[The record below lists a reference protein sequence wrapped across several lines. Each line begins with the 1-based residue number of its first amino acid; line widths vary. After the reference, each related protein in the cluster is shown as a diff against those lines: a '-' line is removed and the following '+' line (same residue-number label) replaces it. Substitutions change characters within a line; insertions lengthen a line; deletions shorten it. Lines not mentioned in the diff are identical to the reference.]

1 MRALEWT
8 REQDRHF
15 GPFLYAKEERSS
27 GWALIASSADDDGGV
42 PSLRLTLGRR
52 TFMMLLPHWLIP
64 AERTK
69 VKATYWSAE
78 EIARMGRDWYWN
90 IEERQ
95 FGLSLFEGHLSLRYG
110 RQTNSSRETK
120 SKGWFLPWTQ
130 WRHVR
135 YSVYLPDHT
144 LAKDFLDGKRKRGD
158 GLSRFEAQRA
168 FEETLPKSVFEFK
181 DYDGEQIT
189 ATTFISEREWR
200 FGEGWFKW
208 LSLFRKPKIRRSLE
222 IQFSAETGRR
232 KGSWKGGTI
241 GHGIDMAAGEPPAE
255 AFKRYC
261 AEHDMTFVRQ
271 VPA

>member
-1 MRALEWT
+1 MRTLEWT

-15 GPFLYAKEERSS
+15 GPFLYANETRSS
-27 GWALIASSADDDGGV
+27 GYALIVSSWGEEDRSASV
-42 PSLRLTLGRR
+42 RLTLGRR
-52 TFMMLLPHWLIP
+52 TLMMALPSWLVP
-64 AERTK
+64 PQRRK
-69 VKATYWSAE
+69 VYPKWDAATVQ
-78 EIARMGRDWYWN
+78 RLGRDWYWDVTRR
-90 IEERQ
+90 E

-110 RQTNSSRETK
+110 RQTHDSSTEK

-144 LAKDFLDGKRKRGD
+144 LARDFIDGPIARVGGVD
-158 GLSRFEAQRA
+158 RFLERRA
-168 FEETLPKSVFEFK
+168 FEETLPKVVFEFK
-181 DYDGEQIT
+181 DYDGELIT

-200 FGEGWFKW
+200 LGEGWFKW
-208 LSLFRKPKIRRSLE
+208 LSLFRKPKIQRCLD

-232 KGSWKGGTI
+232 KGSWKGGTL
-241 GHGIDMAAGEPPAE
+241 GHGINMQAGEPVVE

-271 VPA
+271 MPA